1 MGHGKI
7 EVATGHNNN
16 RRQKK
21 FCRWP
26 YGLKMNV
33 GKICMWILPV
43 IPVYDL
49 KIVAVPG
56 HVELRISKTNGHWI
70 FPMKYQSF
78 RH

>member
-1 MGHGKI
+1 MKI

-16 RRQKK
+16 RRQKSTVGG
-21 FCRWP
+21 RMV
-26 YGLKMNV
+26 LKRKSW
-33 GKICMWILPV
+33 KICVWILPV

-56 HVELRISKTNGHWI
+56 HVGLRISKTNGHWI